1 MTKNGEMGPFM
12 AELLREVQEL
22 KALTQRLI
30 TMNNLISARYHQM
43 EKIDRVNERVGGLAG
58 DETDIEI
65 YKLTIRAFQNATNRY
80 VKDLKQIMGIDMT
93 MEKELSM
100 LVNLDKKYRELYEV
114 LQERYGNEGETSE

>member
-100 LVNLDKKYRELYEV
+100 LINLDKKYRELYEV